1 MCRLQLSGSDG
12 DYRCL
17 SATIGK
23 SIIYSRYGVDNWSR
37 ISSGDGIVD
46 GIDAIINEH
55 HF

>member
-1 MCRLQLSGSDG
+1 MHRLQLSGNDG

-23 SIIYSRYGVDNWSR
+23 SIIYSRRGVDNWCR
-37 ISSGDGIVD
+37 LSSGDGIVD
-46 GIDAIINEH
+46 GIGANINEH